1 MNVLIAGCSKAGA
14 SLAGQLSE
22 EGHDVSVMD
31 PREASQSLLPDGY
44 NGYFT
49 TGILIDQDALR
60 GAGIENCDA
69 VAAVSEDDNVNLMVA
84 QIAKE
89 VFGIETVIASLHD
102 PVREELFGS
111 RMTTVCPTNIAVASL
126 KGYLLQREQREITIG
141 HSTLNVSLMPV
152 PDHLV
157 GVRARE
163 ITCRPGET
171 VLGIIREGG
180 NLILAQD
187 DKALLQEGD
196 QLAVARIVD

>member
-1 MNVLIAGCSKAGA
+1 MNILIAGCSKAGA

-22 EGHDVSVMD
+22 EGHDISVID
-31 PREASQSLLPDGY
+31 PQEASQSLLPDNY
-44 NGYFT
+44 TGYFT

-84 QIAKE
+84 QIATE
-89 VFGIETVIASLHD
+89 VFGIQTVIASLRD

-126 KGYLLQREQREITIG
+126 KGYLLQQDQRQVTIG
-141 HSTLNVSLMPV
+141 HSTLNVTLMPV
-152 PDHLV
+152 PDHLI
-157 GVRARE
+157 GMRARE
-163 ITCRPGET
+163 ITCRRGET
-171 VLGIIREGG
+171 VLGVIRDGEH
-180 NLILAQD
+180 LVMALD
-187 DKALLQEGD
+187 DTGLLQEGD

>member
-1 MNVLIAGCSKAGA
+1 MNILVAGCSKAGA

-22 EGHDVSVMD
+22 EGHDISVID
-31 PREASQSLLPDGY
+31 PREVSQSLLPDNY
-44 NGYFT
+44 TGYFM

-60 GAGIENCDA
+60 SAGIENCDA

-141 HSTLNVSLMPV
+141 HSTLNVGLMPV

-163 ITCRPGET
+163 ITCRQGET
-171 VLGIIREGG
+171 VLGVIREGG
-180 NLILAQD
+180 HLILAQD

>member
-1 MNVLIAGCSKAGA
+1 MNILIAGCSKAGA

-22 EGHDVSVMD
+22 EGHDISVID
-31 PREASQSLLPDGY
+31 PREASQSLLPDQY
-44 NGYFT
+44 TGYFT

-84 QIAKE
+84 QIATE
-89 VFGIETVIASLHD
+89 IFGIQTVIASLHD

-141 HSTLNVSLMPV
+141 HSTLNVQLMPV

-157 GVRARE
+157 GTRARE
-163 ITCRPGET
+163 ITCRRGET
-171 VLGIIREGG
+171 VLGVVREGG
-180 NLILAQD
+180 HLILAQD
-187 DKALLQEGD
+187 DQALLQEGD